1 MIKNKIDFKLINVTL
16 LILSIF
22 LVYQTKD
29 FWIGAFSILYKIF
42 MPFLI
47 AFALAYA
54 LYPVVRKL
62 MDKNIPKSVAV
73 VIVLVLLLAIIS
85 AMVILV
91 FPLLFDQTKSLFNGI
106 VAFLKELSL
115 KYNVN
120 FKDVQDTLS
129 VNFNNILKTLGTYVS
144 NGAISVISVSLDYLS
159 KLFIIFTAFVYLL
172 VDMDRIR
179 NFIRSYFK
187 GKSSK
192 TYYYVKTLDDEMQK
206 YLSGFV
212 KIIII
217 SFFEYSILYTII
229 GHPNAILLGGLA
241 AFGNLIPYF
250 GGIITNVIAAI
261 TAFVISPE
269 LFIKTCI
276 VFAICSAIDGNVI
289 NPLVYGKTNKIHPIV
304 VIISVFAGGI
314 LFGIIGIIIAL
325 PLSILLIASVKYFKD
340 DIIKIK
346 EKRGREKKLNN

>member
-1 MIKNKIDFKLINVTL
+1 MIKNKIDFKLINITL

-22 LVYQTKD
+22 LIYQTKD
-29 FWIGAFSILYKIF
+29 FWIGAVTLLYKIF

-54 LYPVVRKL
+54 VYPIVKKL
-62 MDKNIPKSVAV
+62 MNKKVPKGLAIM
-73 VIVLVLLLAIIS
+73 IVLTFLLAAIVM
-85 AMVILV
+85 MVVLV
-91 FPLLFDQTKSLFNGI
+91 FPLLFDQMKSLFNGI
-106 VAFLKELSL
+106 VSFLKELSL

-129 VNFNNILKTLGTYVS
+129 VNFNNILESVGTYVS

-159 KLFIIFTAFVYLL
+159 KIFIIFTAFIYIL

-179 NFIRSYFK
+179 TFIRSYFMGK
-187 GKSSK
+187 GNKI
-192 TYYYVKTLDDEMQK
+192 YYYVKTLDDEMQK
-206 YLSGFV
+206 YLSGFI

-241 AFGNLIPYF
+241 SFGNLIPYF
-250 GGIITNVIAAI
+250 GGIVTNIIAAI

-269 LFIKTCI
+269 LFVKTCI
-276 VFAICSAIDGNVI
+276 IFAICSTVDGNVI

-304 VIISVFAGGI
+304 VVISVFAGGI
-314 LFGIIGIIIAL
+314 LFGIIGIIVAL
-325 PLSILLIASVKYFKD
+325 PISILFIATIKYFKD

-346 EKRGREKKLNN
+346 EKHGKENKKVV